1 MNREELQ
8 NIGVKYPIKL
18 EYYKTQT
25 NEENVKNINDIRYGI
40 EVIKTSYIEEKV
52 DIEKTCIPQIIKD
65 EAKVENM
72 LNILK
77 ENKVTPISAEYIIE
91 DLLKEA

>member
-25 NEENVKNINDIRYGI
+25 NEENVKNVNDIRYGI
-40 EVIKTSYIEEKV
+40 EVIKTSYIEEKIDV
-52 DIEKTCIPQIIKD
+52 EKTCIPEIIKD
-65 EAKVENM
+65 EAKVESM

-77 ENKVTPISAEYIIE
+77 ENKATPISVPYIIE

>member
-1 MNREELQ
+1 MNQEELLK
-8 NIGVKYPIKL
+8 IGVKYPIKL

-25 NEENVKNINDIRYGI
+25 NEENVKNVNDIRYGI

-52 DIEKTCIPQIIKD
+52 DIEKTYIPEIIKD

-77 ENKVTPISAEYIIE
+77 EHKVTPISAPYIIE